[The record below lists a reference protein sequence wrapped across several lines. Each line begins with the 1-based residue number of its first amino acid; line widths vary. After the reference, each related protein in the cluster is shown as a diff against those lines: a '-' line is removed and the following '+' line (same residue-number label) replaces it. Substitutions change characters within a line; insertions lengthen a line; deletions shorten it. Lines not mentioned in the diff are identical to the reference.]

1 MYLLKSCPRCSGD
14 LFSGA
19 DAYESY
25 LACVQCGH
33 YVDQAQPAEPAASL
47 SSAAIFRGVEAPTS
61 RSEPRPVKV
70 AVAVH

>member
-33 YVDQAQPAEPAASL
+33 YVHQAQSAEPAASL
-47 SSAAIFRGVEAPTS
+47 SSAAIFPGVEATAN
-61 RSEPRPVKV
+61 RSARRPLKV
-70 AVAVH
+70 AVAAH